1 VSGTSKNRWA
11 AITALCVL
19 LVMGACSSGGRV
31 QPLDTRLPEPNLN
44 TTTRTQYALTW
55 LPRPEEPIPI
65 AVYGVA
71 DETGAFKPSDSVQ
84 TLSRAVTQGATSILI
99 KSLQDAGNRGW
110 FTVVERENLDNLLRE
125 RQIILEMR
133 QRYLGESPLESTAL
147 PSLFFA
153 GIIIEGAITGYDTN
167 LRTGGAGAAY
177 LGIGASTQYRQDAVS
192 IYLRA
197 VSVKTGEVLVSVTTE
212 QRIAS
217 FAVQGSA
224 FRFVA
229 FQELLE
235 AEAGVTFNDPRH
247 LAVRQ
252 AFEKGVYGLII
263 EGARAGIWS
272 FEDSELGEAAID
284 HYERTYATSL
294 SPDLVTSIP
303 EIFFTAEQRARERKN
318 QALAASSGRSE
329 ANHSSPQTMFSPSMM
344 EDTPTN

>member
-1 VSGTSKNRWA
+1 V
-11 AITALCVL
+11 
-19 LVMGACSSGGRV
+19 GRAP
-31 QPLDTRLPEPNLN
+31 PLDTRLAEPLLN
-44 TTTRTQYALTW
+44 TTTRTQYALLW
-55 LPRPEEPIPI
+55 LPRPEERVPI

-71 DETGAFKPSDSVQ
+71 DETGAFKPSDTVQ

-133 QRYLGESPLESTAL
+133 QRYLGESPMESNAL

-192 IYLRA
+192 VYLRA
-197 VSVKTGEVLVSVTTE
+197 ISVKTGEVLVSVTTE

-217 FAVQGSA
+217 VAVQGSA

-272 FEDSELGEAAID
+272 FEDSELGKAAID
-284 HYERTYATSL
+284 HYEQTYSTAL
-294 SPDLVTSIP
+294 SPDLVNSIP
-303 EIFFTAEQRARERKN
+303 EIFYTAGKRAREREN
-318 QALAASSGRSE
+318 QAGATSSRSSVANLA
-329 ANHSSPQTMFSPSMM
+329 SPQTMFAPSTV
-344 EDTPTN
+344 EETLAN